1 MGYEEDIQAMD
12 LADDVKQQ
20 IIQAHRAEIDPIRNE
35 NRSLSAETKKDK
47 VEGEV
52 AALSAMGFEDAPGLL
67 VWVRRVYLSADA
79 EEPGA
84 VLLADNELGLSGD
97 SASGATGRE
106 EISVAGAIR
115 KFVELMPKQD
125 DGKLKVNL
133 AAQITGEGD
142 HDKPET
148 GEEKTGEERVSERR
162 ERAARLSG
170 RPIDRAAVRAKRY
183 GVASLTGGGE

>member
-1 MGYEEDIQAMD
+1 VGYEEDVQEME

-20 IIQAHRAEIDPIRNE
+20 LIQAHRAEVDPLRNE
-35 NRSLSAETKKDK
+35 NRTLSAETKKEK
-47 VEGEV
+47 VEGDIE
-52 AALSAMGFEDAPGLL
+52 ALKAMGFEDAPGLL

-97 SASGATGRE
+97 AASGATGRE

-115 KFVELMPKQD
+115 KFVDLMPKE
-125 DGKLKVNL
+125 DGKLKINL
-133 AAQITGEGD
+133 GEQITGDEDHGRPDEG
-142 HDKPET
+142 
-148 GEEKTGEERVSERR
+148 GEPSEEERQTQRR
-162 ERAARLSG
+162 ERATRLSG

-183 GVASLTGGGE
+183 GVATIGGGGE

>member
-1 MGYEEDIQAMD
+1 VGYEEDIQAMD

-20 IIQAHRAEIDPIRNE
+20 LIQAHRAEIDPLRDE
-35 NRSLSAETKKDK
+35 NRSLSAETKKEK
-47 VEGEV
+47 VEAEID
-52 AALSAMGFEDAPGLL
+52 ALSGMGFEDAPGLL

-97 SASGATGRE
+97 NASGATGRE

-125 DGKLKVNL
+125 DGKLKINL
-133 AAQITGEGD
+133 AAQITGDRRGAGHQAPRDGD
-142 HDKPET
+142 
-148 GEEKTGEERVSERR
+148 SAL
-162 ERAARLSG
+162 RAS
-170 RPIDRAAVRAKRY
+170 DRSRSSACQAVRHRIADRRR
-183 GVASLTGGGE
+183 

>member
-1 MGYEEDIQAMD
+1 VGYEEDVQAME

-20 IIQAHRAEIDPIRNE
+20 LIQAHRAEVDPLRNE
-35 NRSLSAETKKDK
+35 NRTLSAETKKEK
-47 VEGEV
+47 VEGDIE
-52 AALSAMGFEDAPGLL
+52 ALKAMGFEDAPGLL

-97 SASGATGRE
+97 AASGATGRE

-115 KFVELMPKQD
+115 KFVDLMPKE
-125 DGKLKVNL
+125 DGKLKINL
-133 AAQITGEGD
+133 GEQITGDDDHGRPDEG
-142 HDKPET
+142 
-148 GEEKTGEERVSERR
+148 GEPSEEERQTQRR
-162 ERAARLSG
+162 ERATRLSG

-183 GVASLTGGGE
+183 GVATIGGGGE

>member
-20 IIQAHRAEIDPIRNE
+20 LIQAHRAEVDPLRDE
-35 NRSLSAETKKDK
+35 NRTLSAETKKEK
-47 VEGEV
+47 VETEIE
-52 AALSAMGFEDAPGLL
+52 ALKGMGFEDAPGLL

-97 SASGATGRE
+97 NASGATGRE

-115 KFVELMPKQD
+115 KFVELMPKEE
-125 DGKLKVNL
+125 GKLKINL
-133 AAQITGEGD
+133 AAQITGEDD
-142 HDKPET
+142 HGKPES
-148 GEEKTGEERVSERR
+148 GEEKSEEERATERR
-162 ERAARLSG
+162 ERASRLSG

>member
-1 MGYEEDIQAMD
+1 VGYEEDIQAMD
-12 LADDVKQQ
+12 LADDVKQTL
-20 IIQAHRAEIDPIRNE
+20 IQAHRAEIDPLRNE
-35 NRSLSAETKKDK
+35 NRTLSAETKKEK
-47 VEGEV
+47 VEGEID
-52 AALSAMGFEDAPGLL
+52 ALKGMGFEDAPGLL

-115 KFVELMPKQD
+115 KFVELMPKQE
-125 DGKLKVNL
+125 DGKLKINL
-133 AAQITGEGD
+133 AAQITGDED

-148 GEEKTGEERVSERR
+148 GEEKTGEERATERR

-183 GVASLTGGGE
+183 GTATIGGGGE

>member
-12 LADDVKQQ
+12 LADDVKQSL
-20 IIQAHRAEIDPIRNE
+20 IQAHRAEIDPLRDE
-35 NRSLSAETKKDK
+35 NRSLSAETKKEK
-47 VEGEV
+47 VEGEIE
-52 AALSAMGFEDAPGLL
+52 ALKGMGFEDAPGLL

-97 SASGATGRE
+97 NASGATGRE

-115 KFVELMPKQD
+115 KFVELMPKE
-125 DGKLKVNL
+125 DGKLKINL
-133 AAQITGEGD
+133 AAQITGEDDHGKPDKGD
-142 HDKPET
+142 D
-148 GEEKTGEERVSERR
+148 EKTGEERATERR

-170 RPIDRAAVRAKRY
+170 RPIDREAVRAKRY